1 MEICIDPALAKV
13 FREIE
18 VAGHINGVVLKQHAL
33 YFNAVNRGAI
43 GGRRG
48 AHDSR
53 QQAPERVNNF
63 ETPGL
68 ESLESNLGAF
78 G

>member
-48 AHDSR
+48 AHHSR
-53 QQAPERVNNF
+53 QQAPVG
-63 ETPGL
+63 TGTVYKVL
-68 ESLESNLGAF
+68 QAA
-78 G
+78 